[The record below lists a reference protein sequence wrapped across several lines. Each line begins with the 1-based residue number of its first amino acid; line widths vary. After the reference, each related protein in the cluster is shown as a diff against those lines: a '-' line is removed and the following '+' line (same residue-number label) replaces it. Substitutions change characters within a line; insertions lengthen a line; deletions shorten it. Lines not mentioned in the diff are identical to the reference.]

1 MPGTKTTITEPAAP
15 VANQLVWTPLRIYL
29 SYRVVVAV
37 LLIISFLGTRNMLVL
52 GSHFPQLFLGASL
65 THLALAIA
73 PTLLP
78 QKYRPSQGWPALILF
93 MTDIV
98 LLTLLIHAS
107 GGIGS
112 SLTGLMIVT
121 VAAAGIILRGRR
133 GLMIAAMATLAM
145 MFEQFYFS
153 LGNIDTDPFQL
164 TGSAVLGISFFI
176 IALITQQLAQ
186 LLERTEDVARVQRKA
201 ISKLEALSQQ
211 VVERMRTGVIIFDE
225 GYRVLLTNRAAS
237 ALFTRPLEGER
248 LPDILVKSHRLWLTN
263 PLKQQEPIIVSAE
276 SSSQQTGFAA
286 LETDGGNLNIAFLE
300 DHARVLQQAQQIK
313 LAALGRM
320 SATIAHE
327 IRNPLSA
334 IHHAADLLESEDQ
347 SDEDRRLM
355 DIIRNHVNRVNTIID
370 NVSSLSRRAPAA
382 PQLLPLHQVIDSMRA
397 RWIEQGISLENIE
410 LKLPTHPIAIRF
422 DPSQLEQIL
431 DNLINNARRHGGN
444 DVHIDISAGVFSQSG
459 LPWLDIRDYGP
470 GVAEDCVDKLFEP
483 FFTTSRLGSGL
494 GLFICRELCDAN
506 QARLDYRSANPGAS
520 FVITFAHPD
529 RMFN

>member
-1 MPGTKTTITEPAAP
+1 MPGKTTAITEPVTP
-15 VANQLVWTPLRIYL
+15 VTHQLIWTPLRIYL

-37 LLIISFLGTRNMLVL
+37 LLIISFLGTRNMLVM
-52 GSHFPQLFLGASL
+52 GSHHPQLFLAAAL
-65 THLALAIA
+65 TNLAMAIA
-73 PTLLP
+73 PMLMP
-78 QKYRPSQGWPALILF
+78 REYRPTQGWPALILF
-93 MTDIV
+93 VTDIV

-121 VAAAGIILRGRR
+121 VAAASIILRGRR
-133 GLMIAAMATLAM
+133 ATLAM
-145 MFEQFYFS
+145 MFEQFYYS

-164 TGSAVLGISFFI
+164 TGSAVLGVSFFI

-186 LLERTEDVARVQRKA
+186 LLERTEDVARVQRRA
-201 ISKLEALSQQ
+201 ISRLEALSQQ

-225 GYRVLLTNRAAS
+225 DYRVLLTNRAAS
-237 ALFTRPLEGER
+237 TLFARPIDGR
-248 LPDILVKSHRLWLTN
+248 QLPDILLRNYQLWLTN
-263 PLKQQEPIIVSAE
+263 PLKQQEPITISAE
-276 SSSQQTGFAA
+276 SSPQQTGFAA
-286 LETDGGNLNIAFLE
+286 LETDGGNLNIIFLE
-300 DHARVLQQAQQIK
+300 DHARILQQAQQIK

-334 IHHAADLLESEDQ
+334 IHHAADLLENEHQ
-347 SDEDRRLM
+347 SDEDKRLM
-355 DIIRNHVNRVNTIID
+355 DIIRSHVNRVNTIID
-370 NVSSLSRRAPAA
+370 NVSSLSRRAPAQ
-382 PQLLPLHQVIDSMRA
+382 PQLLQVPDFIDSMRS
-397 RWIEQGISLENIE
+397 RWTEQGVSLDNVRFSFPESA
-410 LKLPTHPIAIRF
+410 LVIRF

-431 DNLINNARRHGGN
+431 DNLISNARRHGG
-444 DVHIDISAGVFSQSG
+444 DEVRIDISGGIFAQSG
-459 LPWLDIRDYGP
+459 LPWLEVRDHGP
-470 GVAEDCVDKLFEP
+470 GVAAESADKLFEP

-506 QARLDYRSANPGAS
+506 QARLDYRPAEPGAS